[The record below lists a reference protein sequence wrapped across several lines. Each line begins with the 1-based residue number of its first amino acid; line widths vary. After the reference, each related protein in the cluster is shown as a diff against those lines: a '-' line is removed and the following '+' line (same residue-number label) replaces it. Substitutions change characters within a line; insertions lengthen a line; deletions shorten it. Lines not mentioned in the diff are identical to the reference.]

1 MLSDSWLSWSCLSS
15 LLITLSM
22 FEFLSCTPS
31 CVQRAEKEA
40 GTKHLTHIA
49 LRGDLA
55 LERGQLL
62 AQLPDSQL
70 GRALGQLQRRLF
82 GRHVLEGSATPLQ
95 KCSIRFR
102 EA

>member
-1 MLSDSWLSWSCLSS
+1 
-15 LLITLSM
+15 M

-40 GTKHLTHIA
+40 GSKYLTHIA

-62 AQLPDSQL
+62 AQLPDPQL

-82 GRHVLEGSATPLQ
+82 GRHVLEGGATPLQ
-95 KCSIRFR
+95 KCSIQFR